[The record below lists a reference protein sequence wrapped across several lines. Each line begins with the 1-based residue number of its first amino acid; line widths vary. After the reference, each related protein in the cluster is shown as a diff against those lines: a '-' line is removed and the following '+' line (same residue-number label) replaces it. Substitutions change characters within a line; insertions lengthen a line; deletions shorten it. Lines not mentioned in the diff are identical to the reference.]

1 MKNHTAPR
9 RAVEKSVGKMAFLFS
24 SVFFQSLRPFC
35 HDNGCCPAAGLSRNY
50 VFDVSLL
57 VGEKGR
63 DSVQSGLEKPKKPE
77 EILGFVGWVFFGGVS
92 AGRLR
97 TVAVVVWTFIAGAP
111 HHFTPAE
118 NGGCCTARKATH
130 SFSP

>member
-63 DSVQSGLEKPKKPE
+63 DSVQSGLEKTQNTRGDF
-77 EILGFVGWVFFGGVS
+77 GFFGVGFFGGS
-92 AGRLR
+92 ALDASEPLPWWSGLL
-97 TVAVVVWTFIAGAP
+97 
-111 HHFTPAE
+111 
-118 NGGCCTARKATH
+118 
-130 SFSP
+130 